1 MAGRNCIRV
10 PLIGLELAIDPLPRG
25 KFVDYN
31 FLILHYISHRMKYV
45 IHLRVAAL
53 TCNQYNRYRS
63 FRSHE
68 LFSSFY
74 YHMSVKAK
82 DH

>member
-10 PLIGLELAIDPLPRG
+10 PLIGLELAIDPHPQEN
-25 KFVDYN
+25 FVDFN
-31 FLILHYISHRMKYV
+31 FLILHYISRGMKYV

-53 TCNQYNRYRS
+53 TCNQYNKYRS

-68 LFSSFY
+68 LFSSVY
-74 YHMSVKAK
+74 YHMSVKA
-82 DH
+82 